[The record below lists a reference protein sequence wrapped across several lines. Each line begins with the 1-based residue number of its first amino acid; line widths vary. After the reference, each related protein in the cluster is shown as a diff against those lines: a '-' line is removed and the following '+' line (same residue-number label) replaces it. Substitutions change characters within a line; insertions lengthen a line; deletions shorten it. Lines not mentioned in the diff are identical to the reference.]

1 MDDIQTMREGV
12 AKEYG
17 IALFRVY
24 SEPEAAHFLKID
36 LSTLKRWRRAGKTAF
51 VNMGERKVRYL
62 GIHIAD
68 MMIKGADWHDTSR
81 ETFKSENSG
90 SPGETGAP
98 HGTAHGTTP
107 KLAKPDARLLAQIAL
122 RKPSNA

>member
-1 MDDIQTMREGV
+1 MDEIEVMREGI

-17 IALFRVY
+17 FALYRRY
-24 SEPEAAHFLKID
+24 SEPEAAHFLGVD

-68 MMIKGADWHDTSR
+68 MMIKGDQWAATPAA
-81 ETFKSENSG
+81 NS
-90 SPGETGAP
+90 
-98 HGTAHGTTP
+98 
-107 KLAKPDARLLAQIAL
+107 K
-122 RKPSNA
+122 